1 MTHLAPTSELD
12 VKRGLLTRYFNH
24 NFTQLGGILIYPCPT
39 TIHKVTTMKL
49 YNQLANFFTGV
60 RLMKCG
66 QSYKHFSKLISLPPH
81 RIAGLEVGTIKPTL
95 EDVIVFA
102 NYLGI
107 TVGDVFGTIE
117 DENHI
122 LYTYVETGVEYNR
135 QRQNRAIERAL
146 GTLGKLDAAEKRIV
160 LKALNGE

>member
-1 MTHLAPTSELD
+1 MD
-12 VKRGLLTRYFNH
+12 
-24 NFTQLGGILIYPCPT
+24 GIFIYPCPVPR
-39 TIHKVTTMKL
+39 IKVTTMKL

-66 QSYKHFSKLISLPPH
+66 QPQKHFSKLITLPPH
-81 RIAGLEVGTIKPTL
+81 RISGLEVGAIKPTL

-102 NYLGI
+102 DYLGI
-107 TVGDVFGTIE
+107 TVGDVFSIIE
-117 DENHI
+117 NESHV
-122 LYTYVETGVEYNR
+122 LYTYVETGVEHHR

-146 GTLGKLDAAEKRIV
+146 DTFGKLDAAEKRIV

>member
-1 MTHLAPTSELD
+1 M
-12 VKRGLLTRYFNH
+12 
-24 NFTQLGGILIYPCPT
+24 GGIFIYPCPT
-39 TIHKVTTMKL
+39 TIPKVTTLKL

-60 RLMKCG
+60 RLIKCG
-66 QSYKHFSKLISLPPH
+66 QSQKHFSKLITLPPH
-81 RIAGLEVGTIKPTL
+81 RISGLEVGAIKPTL

-107 TVGDVFGTIE
+107 TVGDVFSIIE
-117 DENHI
+117 NESHV
-122 LYTYVETGVEYNR
+122 LYTYVETGVEHHR

-146 GTLGKLDAAEKRIV
+146 DTFGKLDAAEKRIV

>member
-1 MTHLAPTSELD
+1 
-12 VKRGLLTRYFNH
+12 
-24 NFTQLGGILIYPCPT
+24 
-39 TIHKVTTMKL
+39 MKL

-66 QSYKHFSKLISLPPH
+66 QSYKHFSKLIGLPPH
-81 RIAGLEVGTIKPTL
+81 RISGLEVGTIKPTL

>member
-1 MTHLAPTSELD
+1 
-12 VKRGLLTRYFNH
+12 
-24 NFTQLGGILIYPCPT
+24 
-39 TIHKVTTMKL
+39 MKL

-60 RLMKCG
+60 RLIKCG
-66 QSYKHFSKLISLPPH
+66 QSQKHFSKLIGLPPH
-81 RIAGLEVGTIKPTL
+81 RISGLEVGAIKPTL

-107 TVGDVFGTIE
+107 TVGDVFSIIE
-117 DENHI
+117 NESHV
-122 LYTYVETGVEYNR
+122 LYTYVETGVEHHR

-146 GTLGKLDAAEKRIV
+146 DTFGKLDAAEKRIV